1 MRFAPNMAASRAIL
15 VSCFGRAW
23 PMQPVR
29 YRARS
34 VTRHWRAMS
43 PLRMK
48 VLAITKYI
56 PPKPVI
62 PECCVKPMETFTT
75 EKSKL
80 EQLLEAKV
88 EDAFRESTMI
98 AVFQN
103 CSLKM
108 KELFLLQ
115 HKLKKHGIVI
125 HAFGSKMVHTVLKD
139 TKFHNLLPLFL
150 GTNYV
155 MTSKEA
161 KVKELLRA
169 IKAFPQI
176 VLLGGCVGNRL
187 LSIQGLKACA
197 ELPRME
203 DLQAQFL
210 GTTAQLGQKTTS
222 LLQWPLVEF
231 SYMLQQH
238 VQMQE
243 AMVAPHTRDSTS
255 NNASSE
261 TYATK
266 SDSEESSP

>member
-1 MRFAPNMAASRAIL
+1 MAAARANL
-15 VSCFGRAW
+15 LSCFGRAW

-29 YRARS
+29 YRAKS

-48 VLAITKYI
+48 VLAITKYR
-56 PPKPVI
+56 PPKPAI
-62 PECCVKPMETFTT
+62 PECCVKPTETFTT

-88 EDAFRESTMI
+88 EDVFRESTMI

-108 KELFLLQ
+108 KEFFLLQ
-115 HKLKKHGIVI
+115 HKLKKHGIAVNV
-125 HAFGSKMVHTVLKD
+125 FGSKMVHTVLKD
-139 TKFHNLLPLFL
+139 TKYHNLLPLFL
-150 GTNYV
+150 GSNYV

-169 IKAFPQI
+169 VKAFPQI

-203 DLQAQFL
+203 GLQAKLL

-243 AMVAPHTRDSTS
+243 ATMTPPTGDFAS
-255 NNASSE
+255 NSAISE
-261 TYATK
+261 TDATK
-266 SDSEESSP
+266 PNSEGSSP